1 MFAIT
6 IHRSPLSRPQILM
19 NELHRRCA
27 FPDSGCHAFDRT
39 VSHIS
44 GHKNSRLAGFQPEW
58 IAIKCPADVPITFAS
73 RKIRSG
79 KYESVIIELDDILEP
94 AGVWQRANENE

>member
-27 FPDSGCHAFDRT
+27 FSDSGCNAFDRT
-39 VSHIS
+39 MPHIS
-44 GHKNSRLAGFQPEW
+44 GHKNSRLPGFQPER
-58 IAIKCPADVPITFAS
+58 IPIKCPAHVPITFAS
-73 RKIRSG
+73 QKMG
-79 KYESVIIELDDILEP
+79 AGNYEAVLIHLDHILEP
-94 AGVWQRANENE
+94 VCVWQRANENE